1 LLWQQF
7 PNVPP
12 WELGRAGITTEM
24 VRLNRKAKVTD
35 KISTIQQMV
44 SRQNQDQQNLEL
56 GVNLDVQKWGQQ
68 KIGLELGLELV
79 LAFGLYL

>member
-1 LLWQQF
+1 
-7 PNVPP
+7 
-12 WELGRAGITTEM
+12 
-24 VRLNRKAKVTD
+24 
-35 KISTIQQMV
+35 MV

>member
-1 LLWQQF
+1 
-7 PNVPP
+7 
-12 WELGRAGITTEM
+12 M